1 MKTENIKL
9 KKAHKKLITYYSNTA
24 KKESASV
31 GIAQYKLVKNKLQ
44 QRDAAVA
51 ELEYE
56 NVILK
61 EQVET
66 LQSRL
71 QDLETPEEG
80 KLLQMKTKE
89 KTYSCMTRMT
99 VFDHIVHNMSTANIP
114 KLILRSQSRTGV
126 KVEKFRRRPLWN

>member
-1 MKTENIKL
+1 MKTENTKL
-9 KKAHKKLITYYSNTA
+9 KKAHKKLITYYSNKA

-31 GIAQYKLVKNKLQ
+31 SIAQHKLVKNKLQ

-56 NVILK
+56 NVMLK

-80 KLLQMKTKE
+80 KLLQMKTND
-89 KTYSCMTRMT
+89 KTYSCMTRMM
-99 VFDHIVHNMSTANIP
+99 VFDHIVHNVSTANIH
-114 KLILRSQSRTGV
+114 KLILSSQSRTGV
-126 KVEKFRRRPLWN
+126 KAENIPQKTTV